1 MTKKYAPALLLIACF
16 VLVAF
21 LTMIYGFTHAAP
33 FTEKPTQVEKTSAGY
48 SMPNIVPAV
57 WMGNRREADY

>member
-1 MTKKYAPALLLIACF
+1 MTKKYAPVLILIACF
-16 VLVAF
+16 VVIAF

-33 FTEKPTQVEKTSAGY
+33 FTEKQTNVEKTTASY

-57 WMGNRREADY
+57 WLGNN

>member
-1 MTKKYAPALLLIACF
+1 MTKKYAPALILIACF
-16 VLVAF
+16 VVVAF

-33 FTEKPTQVEKTSAGY
+33 FDEKPPEAEKTTANY

-57 WMGNRREADY
+57 WLGNN